1 MGCVNR
7 ARQICAAGVCLGEAR
22 SHGDWVAWWCCD
34 RGIRLAKGRGGAKG
48 KYTEENVQRCLDAIA
63 LYGTDKAGYTAIP
76 ISVNTFYKWIAE
88 KNEFSQGVAA
98 ARQQWQES
106 QGSSAKLQAWS
117 VLKRY
122 LFEGQVEHWTVVKDV
137 YVAGGEGG
145 PGQVMQL
152 TETRT
157 IRRPTPQWVIERYLG
172 KGMHELEALQA
183 IAAWLPQTTLEAIA
197 SEINHGTE
205 AIRQVFTGA
214 IASSGDSARRPG
226 LTDETAGAIRSQ
238 ILGVDASDPA
248 AVSGAVGAGQK
259 PGQDNAKVTTDRD

>member
-1 MGCVNR
+1 MGVLQPR
-7 ARQICAAGVCLGEAR
+7 DDV
-22 SHGDWVAWWCCD
+22 
-34 RGIRLAKGRGGAKG
+34 AKG

-63 LYGTDKAGYTAIP
+63 LYGTDKAGYSAIP
-76 ISVNTFYKWIAE
+76 VTKDTFYRWITDRSD
-88 KNEFSQGVAA
+88 FSDRVAS
-98 ARQQWQES
+98 ARQQWQDS
-106 QGSSAKLQAWS
+106 QGTPAKLQAWS
-117 VLKRY
+117 VLRRY

-137 YVAGGEGG
+137 YVSGGEGN

-214 IASSGDSARRPG
+214 IAGSGDSARRPG

-248 AVSGAVGAGQK
+248 AISSAVGTGQK
-259 PGQDNAKVTTDRD
+259 PGQDNSKVTTDRD